1 MNPKGKGRLNSLS
14 EFEQFSI
21 EYIGQKY
28 YDKTS

>member
-1 MNPKGKGRLNSLS
+1 MNPKVRENSLR
-14 EFEQFSI
+14 EFKEFSI